1 LNKGNPYKESPNHQI
16 IKKREKRTNIHEKRS
31 MTQSLKTIRRKEGK
45 QTKYLLITFFVR
57 GGQSLFFYSFFL
69 LQQKTTPFEAFF
81 CLYKDVFF

>member
-1 LNKGNPYKESPNHQI
+1 
-16 IKKREKRTNIHEKRS
+16 

-45 QTKYLLITFFVR
+45 QTKNLLITFFVR